1 MENTVGPGP
10 TQIQQRSIN
19 YKNKE
24 MFKPFYQE
32 TLEQKQAKNR
42 EKRKKKKKEKVGENK
57 KKKEN
62 LAHAWLRPNTYTS
75 ADDDGNILHLF
86 IVNELPMNTRPKT
99 KVGRK
104 PHETT
109 TTTIRTYLAGEEN
122 SKLALSGTVFLLQA
136 K

>member
-57 KKKEN
+57 KKKEKPSSR
-62 LAHAWLRPNTYTS
+62 LTASKYIHLRRRRRKYIT
-75 ADDDGNILHLF
+75 F
-86 IVNELPMNTRPKT
+86 IYCK
-99 KVGRK
+99 
-104 PHETT
+104 
-109 TTTIRTYLAGEEN
+109 
-122 SKLALSGTVFLLQA
+122 
-136 K
+136 

>member
-62 LAHAWLRPNTYTS
+62 LAHA
-75 ADDDGNILHLF
+75 
-86 IVNELPMNTRPKT
+86 
-99 KVGRK
+99 
-104 PHETT
+104 
-109 TTTIRTYLAGEEN
+109 
-122 SKLALSGTVFLLQA
+122 
-136 K
+136 

>member
-1 MENTVGPGP
+1 
-10 TQIQQRSIN
+10 
-19 YKNKE
+19 
-24 MFKPFYQE
+24 
-32 TLEQKQAKNR
+32 
-42 EKRKKKKKEKVGENK
+42 VGENK